1 MKSTTTILSAI
12 AVLSTAALA
21 RAMPAALYA
30 TRAAVTNPA
39 ISLEQAAAMG
49 QIGVVETTQSAAA
62 DLPIDENG
70 LTDGSPCKAVT
81 VLFAKGTGENGNM
94 GDGSSPGPAWAA
106 AIRSS
111 LGTDQVTVQG
121 INYTASVIG

>member
-1 MKSTTTILSAI
+1 MKSTTILSALT
-12 AVLSTAALA
+12 VLSATA
-21 RAMPAALYA
+21 RAMPHA
-30 TRAAVTNPA
+30 TRSSNVTNSD

-49 QIGVVETTQSAAA
+49 MIAVTQTSSAADA
-62 DLPIDENG
+62 LPTDENG
-70 LTDGSPCKAVT
+70 LTDGSACKAVT

-106 AIRSS
+106 AIRAS